1 MHPPLTISDT
11 PAATFLACV
20 IKFLGSVWSVWSNSA
35 IKSIFYLFEANLH
48 YDCILFEFMIAI
60 WNFEGWS
67 KFAENCQLRTF
78 SSQQLFVDPFVLAQH
93 QTFPFLIR
101 ERKKS
106 VSSEMQNIT
115 DVNLCYVFGAN
126 FCAIHGNRNRNR
138 DNVLSRT
145 KIQWSIQISS
155 IWATNY
161 SGPCQKRVGLLI
173 DQIVWWWALG
183 DKWC

>member
-1 MHPPLTISDT
+1 MHPPLTFSDT

-20 IKFLGSVWSVWSNSA
+20 IKFWGSVWSNSA
-35 IKSIFYLFEANLH
+35 IGESIFYLFEANLH

-106 VSSEMQNIT
+106 VSSEVQNMKDMWI
-115 DVNLCYVFGAN
+115 CAN
-126 FCAIHGNRNRNR
+126 FCAFHRNVR
-138 DNVLSRT
+138 LCCLEY
-145 KIQWSIQISS
+145 QQC
-155 IWATNY
+155 A
-161 SGPCQKRVGLLI
+161 SGLCQKCVGLSTLLMMVSPWVE
-173 DQIVWWWALG
+173 DNLLNR
-183 DKWC
+183 